1 MRPIIL
7 ASGSPRRREL
17 LALSGLAYEVRPAA
31 VLETPLPGE
40 GPAAFATRM
49 SQSKARLAADGKAS
63 AAGSAEPSALVIGAD
78 TIVVLDGAIIG
89 KPAGAAQAVEILRR
103 LRGRTHQVLTAITVI
118 DTAAE
123 PRAEL
128 THLVTTPVPMRAYS
142 DEEIEA
148 YVATGNPLDKAGAYA
163 IQYAGFQPVDL
174 EQFGGCFANVMGLP
188 VCRLLRL
195 LAERGVTP
203 PAPLSPSDCEQ
214 FDPRACPIVP
224 QIVME
229 SAR

>member
-17 LALSGLAYEVRPAA
+17 LALSGLGFDVRPAA
-31 VLETPLPGE
+31 VVEVPLPVE
-40 GPAAFATRM
+40 TPAAFAARM
-49 SQSKARLAADGKAS
+49 SQSKARLAAETAE
-63 AAGSAEPSALVIGAD
+63 AGALVVGAD
-78 TIVVLDGAIIG
+78 TIVVLDGEIIG
-89 KPAGAAQAVEILRR
+89 KPLGAAQAVEILRR

-118 DTAAE
+118 DAAAE
-123 PRAEL
+123 PPAEL
-128 THLVTTPVPMRAYS
+128 ADLVATPVPMRAYS

-188 VCRLLRL
+188 ICRLLRL
-195 LAERGVTP
+195 LAQRGV
-203 PAPLSPSDCEQ
+203 SPSLSQPAGDCEQ
-214 FDPRACPIVP
+214 FRAGECPIVP

-229 SAR
+229 SAL

>member
-1 MRPIIL
+1 MRQIIL

-17 LALSGLAYEVRPAA
+17 LALSGLAFEVRPAA
-31 VLETPLPGE
+31 VLETPLAGE
-40 GPAAFATRM
+40 PPAAFAMRM
-49 SQSKARLAADGKAS
+49 SQSKARLAAGA
-63 AAGSAEPSALVIGAD
+63 AEPGALVIGAD
-78 TIVVLDGAIIG
+78 TIVVLDNEIIG

-103 LRGRTHQVLTAITVI
+103 LRGREHQVLTAITVI
-118 DTAAE
+118 DTGAE
-123 PRAEL
+123 PPAEL
-128 THLVTTPVPMRAYS
+128 TDLVTTPVPMRAYS

-174 EQFGGCFANVMGLP
+174 EQFAGCFANVMGLP

-195 LAERGVTP
+195 FSARGVP
-203 PAPLSPSDCEQ
+203 PALAQAPGDCEQ
-214 FDPRACPIVP
+214 FQAGACPIVP